1 MDYLFYYL
9 YYLVVC
15 FLFFLIL
22 YNDTNIYYNIVIV
35 CYISFICTFFIKLII
50 YLLLINYIITR
61 PIRHKLY
68 KGLTKPTILQQVFF
82 YLAML
87 LLYAVKGAPID
98 LLSHIMMSAHMTQM
112 AILYFVI
119 PIFIIRGIPEWIL
132 RSFVDLPIVKQIFS
146 IFTKPIIALA
156 IFNCFFA
163 MYHIP
168 MIFDFTKSNQPV
180 HIAVTLFLFITA
192 VFMWWPIV
200 TPLKEHNKLQPL
212 LKMGYLL
219 VSIFVVA
226 IACALIIFASAPLFA
241 AYSSQGDWIQSLSL
255 CVPPDVLNGIS
266 GDLSGPEMFSPLS
279 ALEDQQL
286 GGVIMMYL
294 QEFVYGII
302 LTWIFF
308 SWFTKRS
315 LEIDPLP
322 TDNPSN

>member
-1 MDYLFYYL
+1 MWLDIQIFGFRALWSPY
-9 YYLVVC
+9 
-15 FLFFLIL
+15 FLTFIIALAVTYFLI
-22 YNDTNIYYNIVIV
+22 TG
-35 CYISFICTFFIKLII
+35 
-50 YLLLINYIITR
+50 
-61 PIRHKLY
+61 PMRHKFG
-68 KGLTKPTILQQVFF
+68 KGLPKPTILQQVFF

-132 RSFVDLPIVKQIFS
+132 RSLVDLPIVKPIFS
-146 IFTKPIIALA
+146 LFTKPIIALA

-192 VFMWWPIV
+192 IFMWWPIV
-200 TPLKEHNKLQPL
+200 TPLKEHNTLQPL